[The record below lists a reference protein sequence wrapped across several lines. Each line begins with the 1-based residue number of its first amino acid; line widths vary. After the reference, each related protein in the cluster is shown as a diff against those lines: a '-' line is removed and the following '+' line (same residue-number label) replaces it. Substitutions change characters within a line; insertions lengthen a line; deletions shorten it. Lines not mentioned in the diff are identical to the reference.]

1 MIQGKAGCG
10 SDQDGSSG
18 GGEQRLDA
26 ENVLTETTWLADGL
40 VVEHDRGSRIKNNS
54 KVFIWANENMKMFL
68 TESGQARGDAGLRKK
83 IQVFSFVLTKCDY
96 LLDTQVEMLGVQV

>member
-1 MIQGKAGCG
+1 M
-10 SDQDGSSG
+10 
-18 GGEQRLDA
+18 
-26 ENVLTETTWLADGL
+26 T
-40 VVEHDRGSRIKNNS
+40 
-54 KVFIWANENMKMFL
+54 MFL